1 MINNCPISINISLL
15 RHRASHRM
23 ALEAALAAVVVAAA
37 KEVEVEV
44 GELPLCLEEAR
55 YRVKRPP
62 RRTRATGRA

>member
-23 ALEAALAAVVVAAA
+23 ALEAAVVVAAA